1 MRKSRQEAAETR
13 KRIVHA
19 ASVEFRRDG
28 IGATGLADLMSA
40 AGLTHGGFY
49 RHFESKDQLVAEVC
63 SEAFAETAKDLAT
76 AIKGRRGRKAL
87 QATAAKYLSTSHRDD
102 PGTGCPLASL
112 GSEIARCNKRT
123 RSEATTGISNMV
135 ETIAGQLE
143 ENRPAHAKRQALVA
157 LSTMVGA
164 LTLSRIV
171 DDPALSRLI
180 LREAEKHIAE
190 SSN

>member
-1 MRKSRQEAAETR
+1 MRKSRQETVETR
-13 KRIVHA
+13 KRIIHA
-19 ASVEFRRDG
+19 ASTEFRRDG

-49 RHFESKDQLVAEVC
+49 RHFESKDQLVAEMC
-63 SEAFAETAKDLAT
+63 SEAFAEKAKELVAV
-76 AIKGRRGRKAL
+76 INGRRGRKAL
-87 QATAAKYLSTSHRDD
+87 QATASEYLSTSHRDD

-112 GSEIARCNKRT
+112 GSEIARCNKST
-123 RSEATTGISNMV
+123 RSKATKGITNMV

-143 ENRPAHAKRQALVA
+143 EDRPSHAKRRALVA
-157 LSTMVGA
+157 ISTMVGA

-171 DDPALSRLI
+171 DDSALSKLI

>member
-1 MRKSRQEAAETR
+1 MRKSRQETAETR
-13 KRIVHA
+13 KRIVHT
-19 ASVEFRRDG
+19 ASTEFRRDG

-63 SEAFAETAKDLAT
+63 SEAFAESAKGLAT
-76 AIKGRRGRKAL
+76 AGNGRRGRKRL
-87 QATAAKYLSTSHRDD
+87 QATASKYLSTSHRDD

-112 GSEIARCNKRT
+112 GSEIARCDKRT
-123 RSEATTGISNMV
+123 RSEATAGITKMV
-135 ETIAGQLE
+135 EAIAGNLE
-143 ENRPAHAKRQALVA
+143 KDRARAKRQALVA

-171 DDPALSRLI
+171 DDPAYSKLI
-180 LREAEKHIAE
+180 LREAEKHLAE